1 MIDAIDLLKL
11 MNEDHRAG
19 NTKQAVEVARELILL
34 FPDSEEAK
42 EAREL
47 LVMLLPDSQEA
58 KDAQELL
65 ASEGGGETKLE
76 FDGGSFAGGCLSGGV
91 EIVIF
96 VIGLGALIP
105 VLIMFPQA
113 IIVIL
118 PAVGLVILFILFFTF
133 LFSWKRVPA
142 RKIKEPQDKVSD
154 SQRVVISVVLFIM
167 LMVVKFSDLF

>member
-65 ASEGGGETKLE
+65 ASEGGGETELDVGH
-76 FDGGSFAGGCLSGGV
+76 FVGGCLSGGV